1 MFFANFLDFRE
12 LKTELQPQ
20 RPGGVRPDPS
30 SGWGPARTRANFFL
44 RYHPLWTGGSGK
56 TPERFLARNYI
67 TKFFVEK
74 FDSHV
79 NSLFLPTHWMAK
91 KKFRLKRKIPEI

>member
-1 MFFANFLDFRE
+1 MMLRGKKSKNHHTETFLKFNVFV
-12 LKTELQPQ
+12 KTSHLCEHFIF
-20 RPGGVRPDPS
+20 
-30 SGWGPARTRANFFL
+30 N
-44 RYHPLWTGGSGK
+44 PLGTGGGDSGK
-56 TPERFLARNYI
+56 TPERFLARNCI

-91 KKFRLKRKIPEI
+91 KKFRPEREIAEI